1 MARYPVRLLCT
12 VLSCHPSGYY
22 AWLKTPV
29 TQREKKEREH
39 LGLIK
44 QSWFESGGV
53 YGYRKI
59 YRDLLAQGVACG
71 KNRVA
76 RLMKLEGLYS
86 QRGYHRR
93 YRYHSGQA
101 SEVADNHLQRQFEV
115 RAPNQVWVT
124 DITYIK
130 THEGWLFLAV
140 VMDLFSRHII
150 GWSMSRKI
158 NSDLVLNALIMALW
172 RRKPKHQVLVHSDQ
186 GSQYTSYDWSE
197 LLQAHG
203 LKASMSRKGNCH
215 DNAVAES
222 FFAQLKR
229 ERIKRRIYSDREQA
243 KQDIFDY
250 IEMFYN
256 AKRRHGNNDDVSPV
270 EFEKNYF
277 MKLRSL

>member
-1 MARYPVRLLCT
+1 MLCYT
-12 VLSCHPSGYY
+12 LNVHVSGYY
-22 AWLKTPV
+22 AWLKAPV
-29 TQREKKEREH
+29 TKRERKEQEH

-44 QSWFESGGV
+44 QSWLESGGV

-59 YRDLLAQGVACG
+59 YRDLLAKGVACG

-76 RLMKLEGLYS
+76 RLMKLEGLRS
-86 QRGYHRR
+86 QRGYHKR
-93 YRYHSGQA
+93 YRYASEQA
-101 SEVADNHLQRQFEV
+101 SVIADNHLQRQFKVIE
-115 RAPNQVWVT
+115 PNQVWVT

-140 VMDLFSRHII
+140 VMDLFSRQIV
-150 GWSMSRKI
+150 GWSMSHKI
-158 NSDLVLNALIMALW
+158 NANLVLNALIMALW
-172 RRKPKHQVLVHSDQ
+172 RRKPKQEVLVHSDQ
-186 GSQYTSYDWSE
+186 GSQYTSYDWAE
-197 LLQAHG
+197 LLQSHG

-222 FFAQLKR
+222 FFGLLKR
-229 ERIKRRIYSDREQA
+229 ERIKRKIYLNREQA

-256 AKRRHGNNDDVSPV
+256 PKRRHGNNNDVSPI

-277 MKLRSL
+277 MKLESI